1 MDNVCEQEMITK
13 EDVEFVQDLIKKVE
27 DREILT
33 DQNCTY
39 IVLCLRNWL
48 DLKLRLAGQWDI
60 AKEME
65 DKNVRHRI

>member
-13 EDVEFVQDLIKKVE
+13 EGVEFVQDLIKKVE

-33 DQNCTY
+33 DQNCAY

-60 AKEME
+60 VKEME

>member
-1 MDNVCEQEMITK
+1 MITK
-13 EDVEFVQDLIKKVE
+13 EDIEFVQDLIKKVE
-27 DREILT
+27 DQEILT
-33 DQNCTY
+33 DQNCTH

-60 AKEME
+60 VKEME